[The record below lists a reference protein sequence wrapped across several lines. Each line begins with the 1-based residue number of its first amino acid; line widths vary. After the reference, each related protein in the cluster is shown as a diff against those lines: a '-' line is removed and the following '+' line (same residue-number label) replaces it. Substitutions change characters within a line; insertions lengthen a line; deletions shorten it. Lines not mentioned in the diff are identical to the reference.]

1 MIANRLK
8 PGNESGLALIM
19 VIWILLIISAIAI
32 QVCRSAKMDFRSL
45 SFYRSEVEAESL
57 ARSALREA
65 MFGIGRMTSE
75 SASGGRTLKDA
86 DDNTAGFYSYTIVD
100 ESGRLNLNGAG
111 EDEIGT
117 LLKLLRVGGAE
128 SLAGRIARE
137 RERYPGRAF
146 TVVEELL
153 DVDGMAEDVFTGED
167 ANDDLALDSSEDD
180 GGTSWPPDD
189 GDGDLD
195 FGLKHYIR
203 ASCPGK
209 VNVNLAS
216 REVMLSLLKSPPEFV
231 DSIISAVESSAGT
244 LTLENIRAMSGM
256 TEEIESYVNEKLTD
270 RSECFRIMAEGGVY
284 ETGAAK
290 IINAYVYVD
299 ATGKHRLTYWWES

>member
-1 MIANRLK
+1 MTGDKLK
-8 PGNESGLALIM
+8 LGNESGLALII
-19 VIWILLIISAIAI
+19 VIWVLLVISVVAL
-32 QVCRSAKMDFRSL
+32 QVCRSARMDFRSL
-45 SFYRSEVEAESL
+45 SYYRSEVEAESL

-65 MFGIGRMTSE
+65 QFGIGHMTSE

-86 DDNTAGFYSYTIVD
+86 DGSAAGFYSYTIVD

-111 EDEIGT
+111 EGEVGT
-117 LLKLLRVGGAE
+117 LLKLLRIGAAG
-128 SLAGRIARE
+128 SLAGRIVRE

-146 TVVEELL
+146 TLAEELINVKGIDEEIL
-153 DVDGMAEDVFTGED
+153 FRED
-167 ANDDLALDSSEDD
+167 ADDDLSLDSSEDD

-189 GDGDLD
+189 GDGGLD

-216 REVMLSLLKSPPEFV
+216 REVMLSLIKSPPGLV
-231 DSIISAVESSAGT
+231 DSIISAVESSGGT
-244 LTLENIRAMSGM
+244 LTLEKIKAMPGM
-256 TEEIESYVNEKLTD
+256 TEKIESCVNEKLTD
-270 RSECFRIMAEGGVY
+270 RSECFRIRAEGGVY

-290 IINAYVYVD
+290 IINAYVHVD